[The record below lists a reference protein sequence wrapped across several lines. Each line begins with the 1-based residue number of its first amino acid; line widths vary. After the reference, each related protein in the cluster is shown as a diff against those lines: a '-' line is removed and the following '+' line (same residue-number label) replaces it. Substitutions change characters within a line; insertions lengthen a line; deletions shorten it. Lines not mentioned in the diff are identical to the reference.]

1 MLILLIIRI
10 ILAIL
15 GAVMGIHSNVNPI
28 PTLFVSLGFIFIVSG
43 IIGLNNKNKPTAMD
57 VYQGKT
63 TLEITY
69 RDGVAV
75 DSIVVFKDK
84 EK

>member
-1 MLILLIIRI
+1 ML
-10 ILAIL
+10 
-15 GAVMGIHSNVNPI
+15 SNNLKI
-28 PTLFVSLGFIFIVSG
+28 NNIGFEIYKIT
-43 IIGLNNKNKPTAMD
+43 IIGLFFYSIVGLINSNKPSAMD

-63 TLEITY
+63 SIEITY

-75 DSIVVFKDK
+75 DSVVVFKDN

>member
-1 MLILLIIRI
+1 MRDVEGPMILLCFLIL
-10 ILAIL
+10 
-15 GAVMGIHSNVNPI
+15 
-28 PTLFVSLGFIFIVSG
+28 
-43 IIGLNNKNKPTAMD
+43 IIGMFAGFMIGYPRITAMD

-75 DSIVVFKDK
+75 DSCVVFKDDRK
-84 EK
+84 

>member
-1 MLILLIIRI
+1 MKDKENNLEYITLKMI
-10 ILAIL
+10 ILMAI
-15 GAVMGIHSNVNPI
+15 GY
-28 PTLFVSLGFIFIVSG
+28 
-43 IIGLNNKNKPTAMD
+43 IIAYTTYVVNKPTAMD

-63 TLEITY
+63 TLEYTY

-84 EK
+84 